1 MDELTDD
8 QRAALTQFREMTNG
22 GDDEVAISMLQSV
35 DWDVQKAAEM
45 IFGAGGPPPPRP
57 APIESTP
64 RVQSERPMM
73 QPFDGIDD
81 SEQGPLLGGRGPPQ
95 QYRNPVI
102 SVLSYPLHIISS
114 IFRFVFGIL
123 RIPIPY
129 IPFLSLNFYRN
140 TGSSRGRGRG
150 GPERWIRE
158 LEEETG
164 AICIGKAGTRGVSSG
179 LQAGVGEAGPS
190 TLTART
196 SGAATYSSADADAG
210 RKYLPDFA
218 LGTYDQFLR
227 VCSQEARIGCVVL
240 VSDEHDDVPDFKRNT
255 LTDPT
260 FVNLLTDN
268 NIHTW
273 GGDVRDTPAFTASLK
288 LQSTTYPYVAFVG
301 LQPARNSSS
310 SSSNSTASPTLSI
323 LSRHQGAAATTA
335 EALCTHLTETLLP
348 RVQPYLARIKTSRE
362 AAEREKDYEEQA
374 RQAERA
380 LRAQQDRAFE
390 ESARRDR
397 DRILAKIREDEEKKR
412 VAEEER
418 RRAEEE
424 ERKREEEE
432 RERVRWEN
440 ERMGQ
445 RKWLSEN
452 AFAGG
457 VGGEGSGEL
466 RVAVRMPDGR
476 RLVRRFRK
484 DETLSNLYAFV
495 DVQFLAPNAVSAT
508 STASDADSAV
518 QGFIRT
524 MATPDPVKWWGFRLA
539 SAYPR
544 KEIPWS
550 DSTQLASIPEIAAG
564 GGQLVVEMVSNGHR
578 SSNGVN
584 GKGKAKAEDHDGYD
598 TESDDE

>member
-1 MDELTDD
+1 MDELTDE
-8 QRAALTQFREMTNG
+8 QKVALNQFREMTNG
-22 GDDEVAISMLQSV
+22 GDDDVAISMLQSV

-45 IFGAGGPPPPRP
+45 IFGTGAPPPRP
-57 APIESTP
+57 PPIESTP
-64 RVQSERPMM
+64 RARSETPVM

-95 QYRNPVI
+95 QYRNPLVTI
-102 SVLSYPLHIISS
+102 ISYPFHLISS
-114 IFRFVFGIL
+114 IFRFVFSIL

-140 TGSSRGRGRG
+140 AGSTRGRGRG

-164 AICIGKAGTRGVSSG
+164 AICIGKASTRGQTSG
-179 LQAGVGEAGPS
+179 IEAGEAGPS
-190 TLTART
+190 TLTSR
-196 SGAATYSSADADAG
+196 SGAAAAYSSADVDAG

-227 VCSQEARIGCVVL
+227 VCAQEARIGCVVL
-240 VSDEHDDVPDFKRNT
+240 VSEEHDDTLPFKHNT

-268 NIHTW
+268 NIYTW

-323 LSRHQGAAATTA
+323 LSRHQGATATTA

-348 RVQPYLARIKTSRE
+348 RVQPYLTRIKASRE
-362 AAEREKDYEEQA
+362 AAEREKDHEEQA

-397 DRILAKIREDEEKKR
+397 DRILAKIREDEERKR
-412 VAEEER
+412 AAEEEKR
-418 RRAEEE
+418 RLEEE
-424 ERKREEEE
+424 QRKIEQQE
-432 RERVRWEN
+432 RERERSE
-440 ERMGQ
+440 EKRMGQ
-445 RKWLSEN
+445 RKWLHEH
-452 AFAGG
+452 AFAGS
-457 VGGEGSGEL
+457 VDGEGSGEL

-484 DETLSNLYAFV
+484 NETLSTLYAFV
-495 DVQFLAPNAVSAT
+495 DVQFLSPGASSA
-508 STASDADSAV
+508 SSYASDVDEAV
-518 QGFIRT
+518 QGFVQT
-524 MATPDPVKWWGFRLA
+524 APSPDPVQWWGFKLA

-550 DSTQLASIPEIAAG
+550 HGIYLASIPEIAGG
-564 GGQLVVEMVSNGHR
+564 GGQLVVEMVNNGRR
-578 SSNGVN
+578 SPNGVN

-598 TESDDE
+598 TESDEE